1 MGDMPDPPDPPP
13 TVAWKERLAAAVPRQ
28 VVPDALGVFVGD
40 ADLWS
45 LLNEHMGAKPCPKS
59 LHRDLMLEA
68 AVRLHLVNPADALV
82 QACVDGGEDTAV
94 AATVDTPE
102 PPPLVAWKKKI
113 GCAVPRPEAPQQ
125 TGVFVGDAELKKRI
139 KVHTGTKSFPKTVQR
154 SHLLESAV
162 SLRLI
167 TPGDA
172 TVQAPRKA
180 VKKSKF
186 WGQHVE
192 GTEPAK
198 QPTYPSGTFVTDEM
212 LRSMLVK
219 LVGRVM
225 PNDIGRKT
233 MLKNALFLGLVTRE
247 QADIPPPE
255 QLPMDRLDQFWD
267 KHVKT
272 FTDHPPAKPAG
283 RKRLTAA
290 LAELGLIS
298 AGHAE
303 AKAKRADVSKKI
315 ADSWVGIERTRCT
328 SVANLFRG
336 VHDAQK
342 IQKKLQVLSE
352 DASRLFHERSFLV
365 WIHLHRLIH
374 QGLPLPKMNKEK
386 DLKNF
391 VRNVYTIGTQGSWIK
406 DDELEATLKQYP
418 GLFRNMRRPVSY
430 NMVTHAANI
439 YVGAMKVHFANLAKV
454 EQRIKRYIS
463 ATMLSF
469 LVRPPKGEDD
479 AEEDASASA
488 AAEFVPARPEV
499 GDRPIW
505 NILNALKEPDYDM
518 AAMHPAQC
526 EMVGTIRA
534 LLGLGEE
541 DYMDE
546 PWLLQNIHGSI
557 RFTLHVADTLDAL
570 KEEVKAVTEM
580 FEKTISDESKRP
592 KVQKGSSRGIHFVP
606 LNRMG
611 RRFVTVDAT
620 DLLDVMGLP
629 NIPSHQAETVR
640 SALQKNIS
648 RIFLSQYDPKHKNG
662 RWVFTGTIDTDGFS
676 VHPHFRRPK
685 TDEEKKPKAEA
696 KSEAPPER
704 LSAPPRLLLLV
715 DPGRINIVTMTV
727 MLDGQPVMVK
737 NTSKT
742 KSRPLKFT
750 FSNRQYYTLI
760 GDVKRAT
767 VLTQRMLKAD
777 LRDDR
782 AATMRK
788 KLSEA
793 SLRTGKVD
801 DIVAYMRA
809 FLDDEKTTSETWTR
823 SLKKSAATE
832 RWRRQAAKEK
842 AMLKWFH
849 HVKKQIKLRVCTP
862 ANITEDATVVW
873 GCKVAPTGRGN
884 LSVPTDRICKLAKRV
899 EKWTVVGGDEYCTSK
914 VSCIEPNP
922 INLTP
927 RFKGKRV
934 VRIIKRPYS
943 GAIREQTRK
952 GFVLGLD
959 AKRIVRRAEYYDKT
973 MTGLGVKGKHSK
985 ELVVWT
991 YDGTSDET
999 VHMKKTKKIERM
1011 KRGYNFCMYA
1021 RGLRVYKDKET
1032 TKFVDRDVN
1041 GSINIGRLWLWDHVT
1056 GLKRPPAF
1064 VRSSSTVG
1072 LGIAPVCTNSCSPVK
1087 TLDEGRKNPHS

>member
-1 MGDMPDPPDPPP
+1 MGDMPDPPDPHL
-13 TVAWKERLAAAVPRQ
+13 TVTWMERAAAAVPRQ
-28 VVPDALGVFVGD
+28 VVPDALGVFVVD
-40 ADLWS
+40 ATLRK
-45 LLNEHMGAKPCPKS
+45 LLNQHLGAKPCPKS
-59 LHRDLMLEA
+59 LNRDLMLET
-68 AVRLHLVNPADALV
+68 AVRLRLVNPADALV
-82 QACVDGGEDTAV
+82 QA
-94 AATVDTPE
+94 E

-113 GCAVPRPEAPQQ
+113 GCTVPLPEAPRQ

-139 KVHTGTKSFPKTVQR
+139 KVHTGTKSFPQTVQR
-154 SHLLESAV
+154 SHLLEAAV

-180 VKKSKF
+180 VRKSKF

-198 QPTYPSGTFVTDEM
+198 QPAYPPGTFVTDEM

-255 QLPMDRLDQFWD
+255 QLPIDRLDQIWD
-267 KHVKT
+267 THVKT
-272 FTDHPPAKPAG
+272 YTNHPPAKPVG

-303 AKAKRADVSKKI
+303 AKAKRADVSKKL
-315 ADSWVGIERTRCT
+315 AASRVGIERTRCT

-336 VHDAQK
+336 VHDAQN

-365 WIHLHRLIH
+365 WIHLHRLIR
-374 QGLPLPKMNKEK
+374 QGLPLPNMKKNN
-386 DLKNF
+386 LNNF
-391 VRNVYTIGTQGSWIK
+391 VRNVYTIGTQGSGLK
-406 DDELEATLKQYP
+406 DAELEATLKQYP
-418 GLFRNMRRPVSY
+418 GLFKNMCRPDSC
-430 NMVTHAANI
+430 NTVTHAANI
-439 YVGAMKVHFANLAKV
+439 YVGAMKVHFADLAKV

-469 LVRPPKGEDD
+469 LVRPQKCEEDAEDD
-479 AEEDASASA
+479 ATVSA
-488 AAEFVPARPEV
+488 ATKIVSARPEV

-505 NILNALKEPDYDM
+505 NILNALKDPDYDVT
-518 AAMHPAQC
+518 AMHPAQR

-592 KVQKGSSRGIHFVP
+592 KIQKGSSRGIHFVP

-620 DLLDVMGLP
+620 DLLEVMGLP

-676 VHPHFRRPK
+676 AHPHFRRPK
-685 TDEEKKPKAEA
+685 TDEEKKPKADA

-737 NTSKT
+737 NSSESSKT
-742 KSRPLKFT
+742 KTRPLKFT
-750 FSNRQYYTLI
+750 FSNRQYYTLM
-760 GDVKRAT
+760 GTVKRTA
-767 VLTQRMLKAD
+767 VLVQRMRKAD
-777 LRDDR
+777 LRDGR
-782 AATMRK
+782 ASVMRK

-801 DIVAYMRA
+801 NIVAYMRA
-809 FLDDEKTTSETWTR
+809 FLDDKKTTSEMWTR
-823 SLKKSAATE
+823 LLKKSAASD
-832 RWRRQAAKEK
+832 RWRRQAAKDK

-849 HVKKQIKLRVCTP
+849 HVKKQINLRVCIP
-862 ANITEDATVVW
+862 SNVPEDATVVW

-884 LSVPTDRICKLAKRV
+884 LSVPTDRICKLANRV
-899 EKWTVVGGDEYCTSK
+899 ERWTVVGGDEYCTSK

-927 RFKGKRV
+927 RFKGKKV
-934 VRIIKRPYS
+934 VSVIKRPES
-943 GAIREQTRK
+943 IRGQTRK
-952 GFVLGLD
+952 GFILGLD
-959 AKRIVRRAEYYDKT
+959 AKRIIRRDSKGKT
-973 MTGLGVKGKHSK
+973 MTSIGVKGKRSK
-985 ELVVWT
+985 DLVVWM

-999 VHMKKTKKIERM
+999 VSVKETKKTERE
-1011 KRGYNFCMYA
+1011 KGGYNFCMYA

-1032 TKFVDRDVN
+1032 TKFFDRDVN

-1072 LGIAPVCTNSCSPVK
+1072 LGIAPVCTNYCSPVK
-1087 TLDEGRKNPHS
+1087 TLDEGRKSSHS

>member
-1 MGDMPDPPDPPP
+1 MPDPPDHPP
-13 TVAWKERLAAAVPRQ
+13 TVAWMERAAAAVPLQ

-45 LLNEHMGAKPCPKS
+45 LLNEHVGAKPCPKS
-59 LHRDLMLEA
+59 LNRDLMLEA

-82 QACVDGGEDTAV
+82 KALVDGGEDTAV

-113 GCAVPRPEAPQQ
+113 ECTVPRPEAPRQ

-154 SHLLESAV
+154 SHLLEAAV

-180 VKKSKF
+180 VRKSKF
-186 WGQHVE
+186 WCQHVE

-198 QPTYPSGTFVTDEM
+198 QPAYPPGTFVTDEM
-212 LRSMLVK
+212 LRSILVK

-255 QLPMDRLDQFWD
+255 QLPIDRLDQIWD
-267 KHVKT
+267 KHVKS
-272 FTDHPPAKPAG
+272 FADHPPAKPVG

-303 AKAKRADVSKKI
+303 AKAKRADVSKKF
-315 ADSWVGIERTRCT
+315 AASRVGIERTRCT

-365 WIHLHRLIH
+365 WIHLHRLIR

-418 GLFRNMRRPVSY
+418 ELFKNMRRPDLCNTVS
-430 NMVTHAANI
+430 HAANI

-469 LVRPPKGEDD
+469 LVRPQKGEEDTEDD
-479 AEEDASASA
+479 AYASA
-488 AAEFVPARPEV
+488 AAKLVPARPEV

-505 NILNALKEPDYDM
+505 NILNALKVPDYDM
-518 AAMHPAQC
+518 AAMHPAQR
-526 EMVGTIRA
+526 EMVGKIRA
-534 LLGLGEE
+534 LFGLGEE

-570 KEEVKAVTEM
+570 KEEAKAVMEM

-640 SALQKNIS
+640 SALQRNIS
-648 RIFLSQYDPKHKNG
+648 RIFLSQYDPNHKNG

-676 VHPHFRRPK
+676 VHPHFRRRK
-685 TDEEKKPKAEA
+685 TDEEKRPKADA

-704 LSAPPRLLLLV
+704 LPAPPRLLLLV

-737 NTSKT
+737 NSSESSKT
-742 KSRPLKFT
+742 KSRPLKFI
-750 FSNRQYYTLI
+750 FSNRQYYTLT
-760 GDVKRAT
+760 GTVKRTA
-767 VLTQRMLKAD
+767 VLVQRMRKAD
-777 LRDDR
+777 LRDGR
-782 AATMRK
+782 ASAMRK

-793 SLRTGKVD
+793 SLRTGNVD
-801 DIVAYMRA
+801 NIVAYMRA
-809 FLDDEKTTSETWTR
+809 FLDDKKTTSEMWTR
-823 SLKKSAATE
+823 SLKKSAASD
-832 RWRRQAAKEK
+832 RWRRQAAKDK

-849 HVKKQIKLRVCTP
+849 HVKKQISHRVCIP
-862 ANITEDATVVW
+862 SNVPEDATVVW

-884 LSVPTDRICKLAKRV
+884 LSVPTDRICKLAKRI
-899 EKWTVVGGDEYCTSK
+899 ERWTVVGGDEYCTSK

-927 RFKGKRV
+927 RFKGKKV
-934 VRIIKRPYS
+934 VRDIKRPES
-943 GAIREQTRK
+943 IRGQTRK

-959 AKRIVRRAEYYDKT
+959 AKRIIRRDSEGKT
-973 MTGLGVKGKHSK
+973 MTSIGTKGKRSK
-985 ELVVWT
+985 DLVAWT

-999 VHMKKTKKIERM
+999 VKVKETKKTERE
-1011 KRGYNFCMYA
+1011 KGGYNFCMYA
-1021 RGLRVYKDKET
+1021 RGLRVYKDTET

-1041 GSINIGRLWLWDHVT
+1041 GSINIGRLWLWDNVT

-1087 TLDEGRKNPHS
+1087 TLDEGRKSSHS